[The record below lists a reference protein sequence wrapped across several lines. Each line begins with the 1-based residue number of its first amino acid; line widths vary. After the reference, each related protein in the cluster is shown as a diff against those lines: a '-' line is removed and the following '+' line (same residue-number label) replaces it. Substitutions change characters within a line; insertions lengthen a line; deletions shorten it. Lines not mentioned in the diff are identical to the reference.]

1 MARRRRLTVVPACSY
16 DVAHP
21 LRTQSDRYFRTELGR
36 AHSIILTAAR
46 NLPAPV
52 GPNPHALAEASGTT
66 TARPSRVSIS
76 AQLTRSPCFAGQAA
90 VEEMCT
96 LAPPPPWRRPKEEED
111 EGEEED
117 GGEEGAAADEADEAA
132 AISM

>member
-1 MARRRRLTVVPACSY
+1 MPACSY

-52 GPNPHALAEASGTT
+52 THARAEASGTT
-66 TARPSRVSIS
+66 TARTSRVSIS
-76 AQLTRSPCFAGQAA
+76 TQLTRSPCLAGQAA

>member
-1 MARRRRLTVVPACSY
+1 MPACSY

-52 GPNPHALAEASGTT
+52 THARAEASGTT
-66 TARPSRVSIS
+66 TARTSRVSIS
-76 AQLTRSPCFAGQAA
+76 TQLIRSPCLAGQAA

>member
-1 MARRRRLTVVPACSY
+1 MPACSY

-52 GPNPHALAEASGTT
+52 THARAEASGTT
-66 TARPSRVSIS
+66 TARSSRVSIS
-76 AQLTRSPCFAGQAA
+76 TQLTRSPCLAGQAA

>member
-1 MARRRRLTVVPACSY
+1 VPACSY

-52 GPNPHALAEASGTT
+52 THARAEASGTT
-66 TARPSRVSIS
+66 TAQSSRVSIS
-76 AQLTRSPCFAGQAA
+76 TQLTRSPCLAGQAA

>member
-1 MARRRRLTVVPACSY
+1 MPACSY

-21 LRTQSDRYFRTELGR
+21 LRTESDRYFRTELGR

-52 GPNPHALAEASGTT
+52 THARAEASGTT
-66 TARPSRVSIS
+66 TARTSRVSIS
-76 AQLTRSPCFAGQAA
+76 TQLTRSPCLAGQAA